1 MIASIRMTPRIHH
14 RFGSHAQDMLGIRGF
29 KFTEWTFNHS
39 LARKTKKQER
49 ETEMLQQAE
58 VQGQAEVRSQPEG
71 QATPSVKRQ
80 ASKSP
85 TRVQGSRSTSQNAL
99 NVIWSIGVT
108 NSVLNTK

>member
-14 RFGSHAQDMLGIRGF
+14 VFGSHAQELLGILFF

-49 ETEMLQQAE
+49 ETEMLKQAE
-58 VQGQAEVRSQPEG
+58 VQSEPEG

-80 ASKSP
+80 ASKNAI
-85 TRVQGSRSTSQNAL
+85 RVPKRPAIDPIRPKRLSRLICAY
-99 NVIWSIGVT
+99 V
-108 NSVLNTK
+108 